1 MGLFEHW
8 PYTNFHDLN
17 LDWVIKEIP
26 KVFASRDAAQA
37 SAEASAESAAASQLS
52 ADASQASADASQL
65 SADASESSAGSSQHF
80 AQESLQHAN
89 DAAETVSN
97 TLNQI
102 NLLQSRVDNII
113 PQGTQTDGNTELL
126 DIRVGAHGDIYASA
140 GDAVRDQI
148 LDIENILALTETEID
163 YALHPR
169 MVNSNGN
176 IANSN
181 NWAGLYANELL
192 YVLKGST
199 VMIDNTNLPHV
210 FNIGAA
216 MYTENNAN
224 RESMIAN
231 TLQLGSAGLT
241 SYIAKEN
248 GYLWFGAY
256 NTDATAITND
266 ERADVL
272 DAITFNL
279 KKPLPELNYDTNQ
292 DQETRIQTLE
302 RGEIE
307 LNIPYEI
314 AGPGYV
320 NGNNGNIVESHGSL
334 SRTDYVSVN
343 GESVLR
349 FPQYFSGSSAG
360 YAFYTAQKSFI
371 SGGILTGSEGSVLEI
386 ETPVNAKFIA
396 VTVQNDHV
404 SDFYIKEKTTYIDYI
419 DQKTAEDDNPLADHP
434 ENKYIQIFN
443 KIGVIG
449 DSLASG
455 YFNAPA
461 KGSTPAG
468 TITRYEY
475 SWIQQI
481 AKRNGIEAINFSSG
495 GQSTRSWLQS
505 IYAGY
510 IADGEHDCEA
520 FYIALC
526 HNDYN
531 DSVPVGTPSDI
542 GTENDTFYGNYAR
555 IISLIQTYYPC
566 SKIFIITAKDEDKFG
581 AYNTAIRYM
590 PNAFTKNVYVLDM
603 AYYGGG
609 IDVPAWMKT
618 GAHGNAAGY
627 LLYSHWIENYTDW
640 FISNNQDQFSYVQLI
655 NTNLQNNIPDDQT
668 A

>member
-1 MGLFEHW
+1 MAFHLNG
-8 PYTNFHDLN
+8 YSNFHEMN
-17 LDWVIKEIP
+17 LDWLAEQMPILY
-26 KVFASRDAAQA
+26 DAKDQA
-37 SAEASAESAAASQLS
+37 VEAAEEAEASADRSEQQAANAATSALNAAQS
-52 ADASQASADASQL
+52 ALGAAQSATDAADSAQDASD
-65 SADASESSAGSSQHF
+65 
-80 AQESLQHAN
+80 
-89 DAAETVSN
+89 TVSN

-113 PQGTQTDGNTELL
+113 PEGTQTEGNTELL

-148 LDIENILALTETEID
+148 LDIENILALTETEIE

-169 MVNSNGN
+169 MIQSSGN
-176 IANSN
+176 VANSN

-199 VMIDNTNLPHV
+199 VTIDNTNLSHV

-216 MYTENNAN
+216 MYTENNATSAN
-224 RESMIAN
+224 LIAN
-231 TLQLGSAGLT
+231 TVQLGSAGLT

-272 DAITFNL
+272 DAIAFNL

-320 NGNNGNIVESHGSL
+320 NGNTGTVVESHATL
-334 SRTDYVSVN
+334 SRTDYISVN

-371 SGGILTGSEGSVLEI
+371 SGGTLTGTEGSVLEI
-386 ETPVNAKFIA
+386 EAPASAKFIA
-396 VTVQNDHV
+396 VTVQNDHI

-419 DQKTAEDDNPLADHP
+419 NQKTAEDDNPLADHP

-566 SKIFIITAKDEDKFG
+566 SKIFVITAKDEDKFG

-609 IDVPAWMKT
+609 TDVPAWMKT

-640 FISNNQDQFSYVQLI
+640 FISNNQDQFAYVQLI
-655 NTNLQNNIPDDQT
+655 NTNLQDNIPDEQT